1 MSPYLEKLRQATR
14 PCGGARA
21 SGPSTVSPAMYQ
33 HSPFDYS
40 SDVLASL
47 PRHSVSVAG
56 VVVNPAGQVLAIR
69 RRDTGHWQP
78 PGGVL
83 ETHETFEQGVRRE
96 VTEETGAQVAVERLT
111 GLYKNVKAGIV
122 AAVFLCH
129 PLTEPASETSEAAEV
144 AWLDPTD
151 VPRLMTP
158 TFTARV
164 LDAFE
169 DTPQV
174 RAHDGTHLLD

>member
-1 MSPYLEKLRQATR
+1 MNQR
-14 PCGGARA
+14 
-21 SGPSTVSPAMYQ
+21 
-33 HSPFDYS
+33 SPFDYS
-40 SDVLASL
+40 SEVLASL

-56 VVVNPAGQVLAIR
+56 IVVNSQGQVLAIR
-69 RRDTGHWQP
+69 RRDNGHWQP

-96 VTEETGAQVAVERLT
+96 VAEETGAQVEVERLT

-122 AAVFLCH
+122 AAVFRCH
-129 PLTEPASETSEAAEV
+129 PLTDPATETTEAAEV
-144 AWLDPTD
+144 AWIEPADAEH
-151 VPRLMTP
+151 LMAP

-169 DTPQV
+169 SVPQV

>member
-1 MSPYLEKLRQATR
+1 MS
-14 PCGGARA
+14 
-21 SGPSTVSPAMYQ
+21 Q

-56 VVVNPAGQVLAIR
+56 IVVDAAGQVLAIR
-69 RRDTGHWQP
+69 RRDNAQWQP

-96 VTEETGAQVAVERLT
+96 VVEETGAQVEVEGLT

-122 AAVFLCH
+122 AAVFRCR
-129 PLTEPASETSEAAEV
+129 PLTEPATETIEASEV
-144 AWLDPTD
+144 AWFDPAD
-151 VPRLMTP
+151 VPDLMTP
-158 TFTARV
+158 TFAARV
-164 LDAFE
+164 FDAFQPS
-169 DTPQV
+169 PQV
-174 RAHDGTHLLD
+174 RAHDGTHLLE

>member
-1 MSPYLEKLRQATR
+1 M
-14 PCGGARA
+14 
-21 SGPSTVSPAMYQ
+21 
-33 HSPFDYS
+33 
-40 SDVLASL
+40 

-56 VVVNPAGQVLAIR
+56 IVVNTAGQVLAIR
-69 RRDTGHWQP
+69 RRDNGHWQP

-96 VTEETGAQVAVERLT
+96 VAEETGAQVEVERLT

-122 AAVFLCH
+122 ATVFRCR
-129 PLTEPASETSEAAEV
+129 PLTEPAAETTEAAEV
-144 AWLDPTD
+144 AWLDPAD
-151 VPRLMTP
+151 VPHLMTP

-169 DTPQV
+169 ATPQV
-174 RAHDGTHLLD
+174 RTHDGTHLLG

>member
-1 MSPYLEKLRQATR
+1 MS
-14 PCGGARA
+14 
-21 SGPSTVSPAMYQ
+21 Q

-56 VVVNPAGQVLAIR
+56 IVVNAAGQVLAIR
-69 RRDTGHWQP
+69 RRDTAQWQP

-96 VTEETGAQVAVERLT
+96 VTEETGASVEVERLT

-122 AAVFLCH
+122 AAVFRCR
-129 PLTEPASETSEAAEV
+129 PLTEPATETAEAAEV
-144 AWLDPTD
+144 AWLDPAD
-151 VPRLMTP
+151 VPDLMTP
-158 TFTARV
+158 TFAARV
-164 LDAFE
+164 LDAYQP
-169 DTPQV
+169 TPQV

>member
-1 MSPYLEKLRQATR
+1 MNQR
-14 PCGGARA
+14 
-21 SGPSTVSPAMYQ
+21 
-33 HSPFDYS
+33 SPFDYS
-40 SDVLASL
+40 SEALASL

-56 VVVNPAGQVLAIR
+56 IVINSQGQVLAIR
-69 RRDTGHWQP
+69 RRDNGHWQP

-96 VTEETGAQVAVERLT
+96 VTEETGAQVEVERLT

-122 AAVFLCH
+122 AAVFRCR
-129 PLTEPASETSEAAEV
+129 PLTDPATETTEAAEV
-144 AWLDPTD
+144 AWIEPAD
-151 VPRLMTP
+151 VAHLMAP

-164 LDAFE
+164 LDAF
-169 DTPQV
+169 DPTPQV